1 MDLTFQW
8 LSDIYPDFEP
18 TSISATLENPFKING
33 FRGVTKHLGLSPNMI
48 DGYDIKVYAFAFNR
62 EVCNHEAQCIYKLS
76 IGSVCNDCNDP
87 ILR

>member
-1 MDLTFQW
+1 M
-8 LSDIYPDFEP
+8 
-18 TSISATLENPFKING
+18 
-33 FRGVTKHLGLSPNMI
+33 TKHLGLSPNMI